1 MKMFDY
7 LASARAILSSD
18 LPVIHEV
25 LDETNAVF
33 AAPEDV
39 DAWASVLE
47 RLLGN
52 DDLRS
57 RLGAQAGLDAP
68 EYTWKARAEHAL
80 AGFIQK

>member
-1 MKMFDY
+1 
-7 LASARAILSSD
+7 
-18 LPVIHEV
+18 
-25 LDETNAVF
+25 
-33 AAPEDV
+33 
-39 DAWASVLE
+39 VLE